1 MANKR
6 KFIYGEQFANTLP
19 GSNQNYYFRTVT
31 VYDVDDNGKPIEG
44 SAATGLYYAPKPAA
58 RTSDGKTWTPGT
70 ADSSDTFDQGGWVYA
85 GTTRDNGRTYS
96 FRTYTQTDSDYGRI
110 PPGKNVG
117 DEVLG
122 ATAQQS
128 LSTSGGRFYEAVQN
142 NLINLA
148 AKTQPGLAQVV
159 SAKQQ
164 NTVRQQETAA
174 AEQRRRDNEEIQANL
189 SEATENLGRI
199 NDVEAKEFGELR
211 YPIGS
216 DTNGQDYIQFTVFE
230 YLPQE
235 RSESNLTYN
244 EKNTFSGK
252 EKGLGR
258 IFLPIQPTI
267 MDTNSVSWGE
277 DKFGILEMIG
287 ANLSLGAMTGDSAT
301 ELAGKFAETVTSSE
315 NKIDPKIVSAVQ
327 TYLAKMAVSSNN
339 NLLSRL
345 TGAVTNP
352 NLTLLF
358 NSPELRNFNFN
369 FKLTPRT
376 QSEGTEVRKIIRV
389 FKQYMA
395 VQRSAGNLFLEAPC
409 IFKIRY
415 IRGVDRFNKEKDLD
429 HPALNRIKTCALKNF
444 SVNYTPAGSYATYND
459 KAGTMSSYDLTM
471 SFTELDPVYSDDYDG
486 IPVDQ
491 IGY

>member
-128 LSTSGGRFYEAVQN
+128 LSTSGGRFYEVVQN

-199 NDVEAKEFGELR
+199 NDVKAKEFGELR

-315 NKIDPKIVSAVQ
+315 NKIDPKIVIARIQSCISIQ
-327 TYLAKMAVSSNN
+327 PFSSSSTIKVT
-339 NLLSRL
+339 LSI
-345 TGAVTNP
+345 
-352 NLTLLF
+352 
-358 NSPELRNFNFN
+358 S
-369 FKLTPRT
+369 
-376 QSEGTEVRKIIRV
+376 
-389 FKQYMA
+389 
-395 VQRSAGNLFLEAPC
+395 
-409 IFKIRY
+409 
-415 IRGVDRFNKEKDLD
+415 
-429 HPALNRIKTCALKNF
+429 
-444 SVNYTPAGSYATYND
+444 
-459 KAGTMSSYDLTM
+459 
-471 SFTELDPVYSDDYDG
+471 
-486 IPVDQ
+486 
-491 IGY
+491 

>member
-1 MANKR
+1 MATP
-6 KFIYGEQFANTLP
+6 ANNVTIWSP
-19 GSNQNYYFRTVT
+19 KTGSILNGPIKISTPPSNTKK
-31 VYDVDDNGKPIEG
+31 DNIQKDWSKLNTN
-44 SAATGLYYAPKPAA
+44 SAN
-58 RTSDGKTWTPGT
+58 S
-70 ADSSDTFDQGGWVYA
+70 
-85 GTTRDNGRTYS
+85 
-96 FRTYTQTDSDYGRI
+96 
-110 PPGKNVG
+110 
-117 DEVLG
+117 
-122 ATAQQS
+122 
-128 LSTSGGRFYEAVQN
+128 AVR
-142 NLINLA
+142 NL
-148 AKTQPGLAQVV
+148 
-159 SAKQQ
+159 
-164 NTVRQQETAA
+164 EY
-174 AEQRRRDNEEIQANL
+174 
-189 SEATENLGRI
+189 RI
-199 NDVEAKEFGELR
+199 NDKNAVEFRYPTTSDPNGPKTIVNSIQEIADDRLYVANYGYTGTTTTLIKDALQRQLTTEAESIEWFPPPPPPPTPPGGGGGGGGNNDDNPTDYIQATSGLKQINDVVAPKFEDLR

-216 DTNGQDYIQFTVFE
+216 ATNGQDYIQFTIFE
-230 YLPQE
+230 YLPQTQE
-235 RSESNLTYN
+235 ENKFIFKSPSYN
-244 EKNTFSGK
+244 IKDSK
-252 EKGLGR
+252 GR

-327 TYLAKMAVSSNN
+327 TYLSKMAVSSNN

>member
-1 MANKR
+1 MADDPNIQKLI
-6 KFIYGEQFANTLP
+6 FPVNT
-19 GSNQNYYFRTVT
+19 S
-31 VYDVDDNGKPIEG
+31 
-44 SAATGLYYAPKPAA
+44 
-58 RTSDGKTWTPGT
+58 TPGI
-70 ADSSDTFDQGGWVYA
+70 V
-85 GTTRDNGRTYS
+85 
-96 FRTYTQTDSDYGRI
+96 RTYTAEVNKKTGAMVVYDTTNLFQKDPILRDELTQTETEKVWLPSFLQDDLSNDEKDFILRSVRPQANNQRAAYINKNFTQEQKNNLFPGMPRVVNTA
-110 PPGKNVG
+110 PPAP
-117 DEVLG
+117 EI
-122 ATAQQS
+122 
-128 LSTSGGRFYEAVQN
+128 TSGG
-142 NLINLA
+142 
-148 AKTQPGLAQVV
+148 T
-159 SAKQQ
+159 
-164 NTVRQQETAA
+164 TVGADG
-174 AEQRRRDNEEIQANL
+174 EQQANL
-189 SEATENLGRI
+189 SEAIENLGRI

-429 HPALNRIKTCALKNF
+429 HPALNRIKTCALRNF

-471 SFTELDPVYSDDYDG
+471 SFTELEPVYWDNYNE
-486 IPVDQ
+486 IPEDQ

>member
-1 MANKR
+1 MADKR
-6 KFIYGEQFANTLP
+6 KYIYGEQFAQKLP
-19 GSNQNYYFRTVT
+19 GSNQNFYFRTVT
-31 VYDVDDNGKPIEG
+31 VYEVDGNGKPIEG
-44 SAATGLYYAPKPAA
+44 TASTGLYYAPKPGA

-70 ADSSDTFDQGGWVYA
+70 ADSTDNFDKGGWAYA
-85 GTTRDNGRTYS
+85 GVTRDGGKTYS
-96 FRTYTQTDSDYGRI
+96 FRKYSQLDVDAGII
-110 PPGKNVG
+110 PPGKNIG

-122 ATAQQS
+122 ETLKQS
-128 LSTSGGRFYEAVQN
+128 LVTSGSPIYEAVQN
-142 NLINLA
+142 NLINLSV
-148 AKTQPGLAQVV
+148 KTQPGLAQVV

-164 NTVRQQETAA
+164 NAVQQQEVAA
-174 AEQRRRDNEEIQANL
+174 AQQARRDNEEIQTNL
-189 SEATENLGRI
+189 SEAIENLGRI
-199 NDVEAKEFGELR
+199 NDIEAKEFGELR

-216 DTNGQDYIQFTVFE
+216 DINGQDYIQFTVFE

-252 EKGLGR
+252 EKGLGK
-258 IFLPIQPTI
+258 IYLPIQPTI
-267 MDTNSVSWGE
+267 MDTNSVGWGE

-301 ELAGKFAETVTSSE
+301 ELAGKFAETVMSSE
-315 NKIDPKIVSAVQ
+315 NKVDPKIVSAVQ
-327 TYLAKMAVSSNN
+327 TYLAKMSVSSNN

-369 FKLTPRT
+369 FKLIPRT
-376 QSEGTEVRKIIRV
+376 ESEGKTVRKIIRV

-429 HPALNRIKTCALKNF
+429 HPAMNRIKTCALRNF
-444 SVNYTPAGSYATYND
+444 SVNYTPAGSYMTYSD
-459 KAGTMSSYDLTM
+459 PAGTMSSYDLTM
-471 SFTELDPVYSDDYDG
+471 SFTELDPVYWDDYNN
-486 IPVDQ
+486 IPDDQ

>member
-1 MANKR
+1 MYSSPIISK
-6 KFIYGEQFANTLP
+6 LP
-19 GSNQNYYFRTVT
+19 GSNQNYYLRTVT
-31 VYDVDDNGKPIEG
+31 SYEVDGNGKAVEG
-44 SAATGLYYAPKPAA
+44 SAETYVYYTGIGNARWQQGTEDSYDFTQNAWSLAAKTKDKGATYEYYNYSQEDKDA
-58 RTSDGKTWTPGT
+58 GK
-70 ADSSDTFDQGGWVYA
+70 
-85 GTTRDNGRTYS
+85 
-96 FRTYTQTDSDYGRI
+96 I
-110 PPGKNVG
+110 PLGQEVG
-117 DEVLG
+117 NPILG

-128 LSTSGGRFYEAVQN
+128 LSSPGGIFYNGVQN
-142 NLINLA
+142 AIINTA
-148 AKTQPGLAQVV
+148 VKTQPGLAQVV

-164 NTVRQQETAA
+164 NTVQQAAAAA
-174 AEQRRRDNEEIQANL
+174 AEQTRRDNEEIQTNL
-189 SEATENLGRI
+189 SEAIENLGRI
-199 NDVEAKEFGELR
+199 NDVKAKEFGDLR

-216 DTNGQDYIQFTVFE
+216 ATNGQDYIQFTVFE

-267 MDTNSVSWGE
+267 MDTNTVSWGE

-315 NKIDPKIVSAVQ
+315 NKIDSKIVSAVQ

-429 HPALNRIKTCALKNF
+429 HPALNRIKTCALRSF

-459 KAGTMSSYDLTM
+459 PEGTMSSYDLTM
-471 SFTELDPVYSDDYDG
+471 SFTELDPVYWDDYNQ
-486 IPVDQ
+486 PVDQ

>member
-1 MANKR
+1 MNR
-6 KFIYGEQFANTLP
+6 KYMYSSPIISKLP
-19 GSNQNYYFRTVT
+19 GSNQDYYLRTVT
-31 VYDVDDNGKPIEG
+31 SYEVDGNGKAVEG
-44 SAATGLYYAPKPAA
+44 SAETYVYYTGIGNARWQQGTEDSYGFNQNAWSLAAKTKDKGATYEYYNYSQEDKDA
-58 RTSDGKTWTPGT
+58 GK
-70 ADSSDTFDQGGWVYA
+70 
-85 GTTRDNGRTYS
+85 
-96 FRTYTQTDSDYGRI
+96 I
-110 PPGKNVG
+110 PLGQEVG
-117 DEVLG
+117 NPILG

-128 LSTSGGRFYEAVQN
+128 LSSPGGIFYTGVQN
-142 NLINLA
+142 AIINTA

-287 ANLSLGAMTGDSAT
+287 ANLSLGAMTGDSAD
-301 ELAGKFAETVTSSE
+301 ELSTKFAETVTTSG

-327 TYLAKMAVSSNN
+327 IYLAKMAVSSNN

-471 SFTELDPVYSDDYDG
+471 SFTELDPVYSDDYNG